1 MKLAITILLFIGVI
15 PVYAQVNGL
24 EAQNNVNMLG
34 AGSYTARTFDN
45 RYKGVKGSVTLLQ
58 DFSPAT
64 IYMTDKRVV
73 TYPKVNFDAQANELI
88 IARNGSEYVIHKKLV
103 SRFSIYTGTDSLH
116 FTKVEAEDNKP
127 LYFQVLVPGSIQLLK
142 RNIKIFK
149 EASYQGAYS
158 AGREYDEFVDDEKY
172 YVAAEGKPLA
182 EVKTR
187 KSLQQIIPAE
197 YTDEADQ
204 YIKKNGLNL
213 KEEQHLVMLFRYL
226 NDIVMKR

>member
-1 MKLAITILLFIGVI
+1 MKLTATILLFIGVI

-58 DFSPAT
+58 EFSPAK
-64 IYMTDKRVV
+64 IYMTDKKVV
-73 TYPKVNFDAQANELI
+73 TYPKANFDAHANELI

-103 SRFSIYTGTDSLH
+103 YRFSIYTGTDSLH
-116 FTKVEAEDNKP
+116 FTKVEAEENKT

-142 RNIKIFK
+142 KNIKIFK

-172 YVAAEGKPLA
+172 YIAIEGKPLA
-182 EVKTR
+182 EFKNK
-187 KSLQQIIPAE
+187 KSLQQSIPAA
-197 YTDEADQ
+197 YTEELDQ
-204 YIKKNGLNL
+204 YIRKNSLNL
-213 KEEQHLVMLFRYL
+213 KEEQHLVMLFRHL
-226 NDIVMKR
+226 NDVVTKR

>member
-1 MKLAITILLFIGVI
+1 MKLIATILLFIGGI
-15 PVYAQVNGL
+15 PLYAQVNSL

-45 RYKGVKGSVTLLQ
+45 RYKGVKGSVTLLS
-58 DFSPAT
+58 DFAPAK
-64 IYMTDKRVV
+64 IYMTDKKAV
-73 TYPKVNFDAQANELI
+73 TYPKVNFDAHDNELI

-103 SRFSIYTGTDSLH
+103 DRFSIYTGTDSLH
-116 FTKVEAEDNKP
+116 FTKVTGEDDKI
-127 LYFQVLVPGSIQLLK
+127 LYFQVLAPGDIQLLK
-142 RNIKIFK
+142 KNIKIFK

-158 AGREYDEFVDDEKY
+158 AGREYDEFIDDKKY
-172 YVAAEGKPLA
+172 YVAVAGKPMT
-182 EVKTR
+182 EFKNR

-197 YTDEADQ
+197 YTDEMDQ

-226 NDIVMKR
+226 NDSVTKR

>member
-1 MKLAITILLFIGVI
+1 MKLTATILLFIGVI

-58 DFSPAT
+58 EFSPAK
-64 IYMTDKRVV
+64 IYMTDKKVV
-73 TYPKVNFDAQANELI
+73 TYPKANFDAHANELI

-103 SRFSIYTGTDSLH
+103 HRFSIYTGTDSLH
-116 FTKVEAEDNKP
+116 FTKVEAEENKT

-142 RNIKIFK
+142 KNIKIFK

-172 YVAAEGKPLA
+172 YIAVEGKPLT
-182 EVKTR
+182 EFKNK
-187 KSLQQIIPAE
+187 KSLQQSIPAVYAE
-197 YTDEADQ
+197 EVDQ
-204 YIKKNGLNL
+204 YIRKNNLNL
-213 KEEQHLVMLFRYL
+213 KEEQHLVMLFRHL
-226 NDIVMKR
+226 NDVVTKH